1 MRPVRRL
8 RVRRRYR
15 RLSDASNGGA
25 AANESLRKA
34 LSAAIGGDGP
44 ALGDAG
50 ALLTPHRLDIAAK
63 PIYGAHRNL
72 GVKAAWADRLYDQ
85 LNLVWNGHFESAP
98 LKTSGA
104 DFRSSFNDTLDSIR
118 THGFDAGLSTVRL
131 GSNGSPIN
139 GSHRVAASIVHGA
152 TGRWNGTGA
161 VPQTVE
167 DEPQARTMRKT
178 SPSLDSTYSSPAPSK
193 PKEVRPATE
202 PGPNHRSLSFTVRLR
217 VGTKLSIH
225 PPQKS
230 PKK

>member
-34 LSAAIGGDGP
+34 LSA
-44 ALGDAG
+44 
-50 ALLTPHRLDIAAK
+50 
-63 PIYGAHRNL
+63 
-72 GVKAAWADRLYDQ
+72 
-85 LNLVWNGHFESAP
+85 
-98 LKTSGA
+98 
-104 DFRSSFNDTLDSIR
+104 
-118 THGFDAGLSTVRL
+118 
-131 GSNGSPIN
+131 PIN